1 MVWQQKLIEC
11 LQRFAESGGC
21 LFHSNEDGGDGWGG
35 RKRANACLFTLVN
48 RSASAIYVAFSSAHI
63 CCGAAFKWGL
73 RFEKLRCS
81 FIYKHMGNGHSGW
94 VWIQT
99 VLMFQNFILRKL
111 IFGWLPPS
119 HLIMVGM

>member
-63 CCGAAFKWGL
+63 CCGGKQGRISMPVF
-73 RFEKLRCS
+73 
-81 FIYKHMGNGHSGW
+81 
-94 VWIQT
+94 
-99 VLMFQNFILRKL
+99 VLGKQA
-111 IFGWLPPS
+111 WYP
-119 HLIMVGM
+119 